1 MDVYKMLYEQS
12 KKRNQECIAEV
23 GRLTTELQLAIW
35 ERDLYQLKFE
45 EVFRFLNEHSP
56 NALAAFYLKHPKR
69 MDGMIK
75 ALDAVIEKTKQ
86 LEVA

>member
-1 MDVYKMLYEQS
+1 MDVYKSLYEQQ
-12 KKRNQECIAEV
+12 KKRNEECIAEV
-23 GRLTTELQLAIW
+23 GRLTTDLQLAIW

-56 NALAAFYLKHPKR
+56 NALAAFYLKHPER
-69 MDGMIK
+69 MNGMIK
-75 ALDAVIEKTKQ
+75 ALDAVIEKSKH